1 MRKGTLSAI
10 AFVLSFIAA
19 YGVHEMFLYYYPS
32 VLTRSFGVKAA
43 MSLVFTPLVL
53 LVLTPL
59 NRRILDKR
67 KAAGRDIEEE
77 ERYESESGMISLTAT
92 DDK

>member
-10 AFVLSFIAA
+10 AFALSFIAA
-19 YGVHEMFLYYYPS
+19 YGVHEVFLYYYPS
-32 VLTRSFGVKAA
+32 VLTRSIGVKAVMA
-43 MSLVFTPLVL
+43 LVFTPLVM

-77 ERYESESGMISLTAT
+77 ERYESESGMISLTAK
-92 DDK
+92 DDR